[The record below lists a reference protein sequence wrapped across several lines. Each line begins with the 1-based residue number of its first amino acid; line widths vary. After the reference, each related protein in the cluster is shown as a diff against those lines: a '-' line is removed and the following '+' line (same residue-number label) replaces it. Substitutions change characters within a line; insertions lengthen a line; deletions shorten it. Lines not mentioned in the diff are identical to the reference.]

1 MYDVLTF
8 ASSIVDNMEYMLS
21 VIDPLLST
29 IMSFLDQD
37 IASSFEL

>member
-8 ASSIVDNMEYMLS
+8 ASSIVDNMEYILS

-37 IASSFEL
+37 IVSSFEL